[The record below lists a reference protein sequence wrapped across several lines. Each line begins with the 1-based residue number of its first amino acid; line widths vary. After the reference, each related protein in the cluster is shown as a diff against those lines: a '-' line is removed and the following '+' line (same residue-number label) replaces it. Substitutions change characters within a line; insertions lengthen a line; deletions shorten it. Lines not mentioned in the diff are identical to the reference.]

1 MKTLI
6 LVRHAKSDW
15 PENVDDFDRPLTEL
29 GKINAP
35 KMAEFLKS
43 TGVTIDSF
51 ISSPAKRAKHTC
63 ELFSTVFNK
72 TFHTNEKLYRP
83 SESNCLSVI
92 FDVDDA
98 VNSLALFSHN
108 NGISNF
114 ANSLSSELI
123 NLPTC
128 GIVAY
133 EIDCD
138 RWCDFEMAEKRFLYF
153 YSPKKHLSL

>member
-1 MKTLI
+1 MDAATRKKLLQAATNKL
-6 LVRHAKSDW
+6 KKQYG
-15 PENVDDFDRPLTEL
+15 DD
-29 GKINAP
+29 
-35 KMAEFLKS
+35 
-43 TGVTIDSF
+43 
-51 ISSPAKRAKHTC
+51 
-63 ELFSTVFNK
+63 
-72 TFHTNEKLYRP
+72 
-83 SESNCLSVI
+83 VI

-114 ANSLSSELI
+114 ANSLSSELV

-138 RWCDFEMAEKRFLYF
+138 RWSDFEMAEKRFLYF
-153 YSPKKHLSL
+153 YSPKNV